1 MMMLG
6 IFVAGK
12 PGVGGS
18 SQLSLAGDVT
28 WSRDVTAY
36 CYCVLL
42 LIMQLCHAQVHF
54 SRAKNLL
61 LYVYC

>member
-1 MMMLG
+1 MLG

-12 PGVGGS
+12 PGIGA
-18 SQLSLAGDVT
+18 SQMSLAGDVT

-36 CYCVLL
+36 AYCVLMV
-42 LIMQLCHAQVHF
+42 IIQLCHAQAHF

-61 LYVYC
+61 LYV